1 VVNKPLYFGGDYNPD
16 QWSPP
21 IWKEDA
27 ELMQWAGV
35 NLATV
40 GVFSWSQLEPRP
52 GQYEFGWLDAV
63 LDQLADHGVGVD
75 LATPTAS
82 PPPWFSLQH
91 PEALPVRADGTRLT
105 HGSRDTYCVCSPA
118 YREAAQ
124 RICGVLADRYAD
136 HPALT
141 MWHVHNE
148 YGTVCFCDQAAA
160 SFRTWLQHRYGELD
174 ALNAAWT
181 TAFWSQRYSDW
192 AEVMPPRATQY
203 LVNPAQFV
211 DYRRFW
217 SDELLAAFKEQQT
230 ILRAATPDIPVT
242 TNFVFGNWVP
252 VDHHRWAGAVDLVA
266 IDNYPS
272 GTGLAPEEQTA
283 FAADQARGWARRGE
297 WLLMEQAPGAIIDGA
312 RLHTKEPGR
321 MTRMSL
327 SHVARGSRGALFFQW
342 RASAGGS
349 EQFHP
354 GMVPHAGQE
363 SRRFLEI
370 CELGGLLGR
379 LGEISGSQVEAEVAV
394 LWDAEA
400 WWAMQGTHLP
410 SSDLDYLEAVQS
422 AHRQLWRAG
431 IAADVIHPSA
441 DLTPYRM
448 IVVPSLYLVD
458 PAHAAALREYVAAG
472 GHVLVTYFSGI
483 VDPNCRVF
491 LGGYPGAFREL
502 LGIRVEEFCPVAET
516 ELADAGKARWWSEQV
531 DPEGAE
537 VVDVYAAGPLAGAPA
552 ITRHTFG
559 GGEAWYVSTQLE
571 DAGYQRLIETICR
584 RAGVL
589 VPELPESVEMVR
601 RRLGDTT
608 WTFLLNH
615 GVAGATIE
623 IDGHDLV
630 SGQSVEGSLTLKPG
644 DQAVVERTG

>member
-1 VVNKPLYFGGDYNPD
+1 MTKAMYFGGDYNPE
-16 QWSPP
+16 QWSPET
-21 IWKEDA
+21 WKEDA

-40 GVFSWSQLEPRP
+40 GVFSWSNLEPRP
-52 GQYEFGWLDAV
+52 GQYEFGWLDTV
-63 LDQLADHGVGVD
+63 LDLLADHGVGVD

-82 PPPWFSLQH
+82 PPPWFSLKH
-91 PEALPVRADGTRLT
+91 PEALTVTASGTRLT

-118 YREAAQ
+118 YREAAA

-148 YGTVCFCDQAAA
+148 YGTMCFCDQAAA
-160 SFRTWLQHRYGELD
+160 AFRTWLVRRYGGLD

-181 TAFWSQRYSDW
+181 TSFWSQRYSDW

-203 LVNPAQFV
+203 LVNPAQYV

-230 ILRAATPDIPVT
+230 ILRAATRDLPVT
-242 TNFVFGNWVP
+242 TNFVFGGWVP
-252 VDHHRWAGAVDLVA
+252 VDHSQWADVVDLVA

-272 GTGLAPEEQTA
+272 GTGLEPEEQTA

-297 WLLMEQAPGAIIDGA
+297 WLLMEQAPGAINDGK
-312 RLHTKEPGR
+312 RLRTKEQGR

-342 RASAGGS
+342 RASAGGA

-363 SRRFLEI
+363 SRRFLET
-370 CELGGLLGR
+370 CELGSLLGR
-379 LGEISGSQVEAEVAV
+379 LGEVSGSEVDAEVAV
-394 LWDAEA
+394 LWDSAA

-410 SSDLDYLEAVQS
+410 SSDLDYLEAVRS
-422 AHRQLWRAG
+422 AHRQFWRAG
-431 IAADVIHPSA
+431 IGTDVIHPGA
-441 DLTPYRM
+441 DLTPYRLV
-448 IVVPSLYLVD
+448 VVPSLYLVD

-483 VDPNCRVF
+483 VDPNCQVF
-491 LGGYPGAFREL
+491 LDGYPGAFREL
-502 LGIRVEEFCPVAET
+502 LGIRVEEFYPVAET
-516 ELADAGKARWWSEQV
+516 ELVDAGKGRWWSEQV

-537 VVDVYAAGPLAGAPA
+537 VVDVYATGPLAGEPA
-552 ITRHTFG
+552 ITRNSFG
-559 GGEAWYVSTQLE
+559 GGVAWYVSTQLADPGYRLLVE
-571 DAGYQRLIETICR
+571 TVCQGAGI
-584 RAGVL
+584 A
-589 VPELPESVEMVR
+589 VPHLPDGVEMVR
-601 RRLGDTT
+601 RRRAETT

-615 GVAGATIE
+615 GAAAATIE
-623 IDGHDLV
+623 IEGHDLV
-630 SGQSVEGSLTLKPG
+630 SGQPVDRAVTLPPG
-644 DQAVVERTG
+644 GQAVVEGSG

>member
-1 VVNKPLYFGGDYNPD
+1 MTKPLYFGGDYNPD
-16 QWSPP
+16 QWSPS

-52 GQYEFGWLDAV
+52 GQYEFGWLDTV

-118 YREAAQ
+118 YREAAK
-124 RICGVLADRYAD
+124 RICGVLADRYVD

-148 YGTVCFCDQAAA
+148 YGTVCYCDQAAA
-160 SFRTWLQHRYGELD
+160 SFRTWLQHRYGDLD

-217 SDELLAAFKEQQT
+217 SDELLAAFKEQQS
-230 ILRAATPDIPVT
+230 ILRAATPDIPIT

-252 VDHHRWAGAVDLVA
+252 VDHHRWSDAVDLVA

-312 RLHTKEPGR
+312 RLRTKEPGR

-431 IAADVIHPSA
+431 IGADVIHPSA
-441 DLTPYRM
+441 DLTPYRVV
-448 IVVPSLYLVD
+448 VVPSLYLVD
-458 PAHAAALREYVAAG
+458 PAHAAALREYVASG

-502 LGIRVEEFCPVAET
+502 LGIRVEEFYPVAET
-516 ELADAGKARWWSEQV
+516 ELADAGRARWWSEQV

-571 DAGYQRLIETICR
+571 DAGYQRLVETICR

-589 VPELPESVEMVR
+589 VPELPESVEVVR
-601 RRLGDTT
+601 RRQGDTT

-615 GVAGATIE
+615 GIAEATIE